1 MSAQSQGGSGKRAGL
16 GQELG
21 AAALDRSTL
30 AEPLLQ
36 PRAALG
42 QGLVPRPLPP
52 VLLGRGVQGVKIT
65 VL

>member
-42 QGLVPRPLPP
+42 PQASASRAAGQGSA
-52 VLLGRGVQGVKIT
+52 GG
-65 VL
+65 